1 MDSGLIPDG
10 VKRCPP
16 GQFFLWTLPW
26 LGLLAFGGISALLCL
41 LLGLN
46 QTSMSNIFAF
56 ALWIVFDLAIIALG
70 AGAFFTGFLTYII
83 GKKELK
89 DIINAAVIIGF
100 ICYSGATVMLGID
113 IGQPVR
119 GWGPLPWR

>member
-10 VKRCPP
+10 LKRCPP
-16 GQFFLWTLPW
+16 SKFFLWTLPW
-26 LGLLAFGGISALLCL
+26 LGLLAFGGISVLLCL

-70 AGAFFTGFLTYII
+70 AVPANQPRRLSVAGF
-83 GKKELK
+83 
-89 DIINAAVIIGF
+89 
-100 ICYSGATVMLGID
+100 
-113 IGQPVR
+113 R
-119 GWGPLPWR
+119 